1 MLLITRRSNIAKK
14 EKIKQTTMREITL
27 KSDERNE
34 APPSS
39 PLICPPLPIIH
50 WFQWVPG
57 AITKGLNLP
66 LRNSMLH
73 SLIISSHIIGVIPL
87 LRTCWRTGIMC
98 SKNIMLLF
106 LWSSAQVRQ
115 VFKFQTY
122 ICERTIFS
130 IFCSE
135 LNQLSCEISLVSLMS
150 YDIDMNG

>member
-1 MLLITRRSNIAKK
+1 MLLITRRSKIAKK
-14 EKIKQTTMREITL
+14 EKNKTNNN
-27 KSDERNE
+27 ERNNPQIGRKKWS
-34 APPSS
+34 APFL
-39 PLICPPLPIIH
+39 PLNMPPLPIIH

-122 ICERTIFS
+122 ICERTTFS

-135 LNQLSCEISLVSLMS
+135 LNQLSCEISLVSLMK
-150 YDIDMNG
+150 YDVDMNG

>member
-14 EKIKQTTMREITL
+14 EKIKQTTMRQITL

-39 PLICPPLPIIH
+39 PLICPLPIIH

-122 ICERTIFS
+122 ICERTTFS

-150 YDIDMNG
+150 YDVDING